1 MRRVAAVA
9 AVSVL
14 ALGVPAT
21 AQSRVE
27 LFGGYQIPDGAV
39 RGTFATDYVPLL
51 VNGGTATGR
60 GEQTLELQGGR
71 PKGVIAGINWWPRSH
86 AGVQLF
92 VSRAAH
98 SFSGANTPSRVQLT
112 YLSRQPPDYIE
123 REFTYDR
130 SFDWPDTEG
139 DFALWRVGANGVVRV
154 GGRRADLTLSGG
166 LLLSQV
172 RGYFDRASYLEFRL
186 GGHSTLFYEEA
197 LARLRLDDAWHAG
210 YNAGAEVAVSAGR
223 HVAITAGVR
232 LMSAPPRDIAV
243 TAEILNVDQMI
254 FEVPLDRVREHI
266 GTRPAEFS
274 RWGTVVFTIGLR
286 VR

>member
-1 MRRVAAVA
+1 MKVVIAVA
-9 AVSVL
+9 ALSILVVG
-14 ALGVPAT
+14 APVQ
-21 AQSRVE
+21 AQSRAE

-39 RGTFATDYVPLL
+39 RGIFATDYVPLL

-60 GEQTLELQGGR
+60 GGQTLQLQGGR
-71 PKGVIAGINWWPRSH
+71 PTGFIAGINWWPGRH

-92 VSRAAH
+92 VSRASHA
-98 SFSGANTPSRVQLT
+98 FSNANSPSRVPLA

-123 REFTYDR
+123 REFTCER

-139 DFALWRVGANGVVRV
+139 DFALWRVGADGVLRV

-172 RGYFDRASYLEFRL
+172 RGDFDKASYLEFRL

-197 LARLRLDDAWHAG
+197 LARLRLDEGWHPG

-223 HVAITAGVR
+223 CVAVTAGMR

-243 TAEILNVDQMI
+243 TAEILNPVRMI
-254 FEVPLDRVREHI
+254 FEVPLDRLREQI

-274 RWGTVVFTIGLR
+274 RWGTAVFTFGLR